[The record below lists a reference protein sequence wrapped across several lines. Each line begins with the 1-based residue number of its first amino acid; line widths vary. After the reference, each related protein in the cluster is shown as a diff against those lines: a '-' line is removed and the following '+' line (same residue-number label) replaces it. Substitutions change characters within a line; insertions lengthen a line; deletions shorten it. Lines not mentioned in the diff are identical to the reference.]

1 MTTTPTQQPEALRLA
16 ESLDE
21 LDAQFSHTGL
31 CAESAAELRRLTAEN
46 EALRISGV
54 YLVLQVIDCGGCPV
68 LAFMDEQKANEYAA
82 ERSAAYQLERRE
94 AVIKNCGYTD
104 SQADAFAES
113 MADQFY
119 VEYVEVES

>member
-1 MTTTPTQQPEALRLA
+1 MTNTPTQQPEALLI
-16 ESLDE
+16 D
-21 LDAQFSHTGL
+21 
-31 CAESAAELRRLTAEN
+31 
-46 EALRISGV
+46 GV
-54 YLVLQVIDCGGCPV
+54 YLVMQIVDCGGCPI
-68 LAFMDEQKANEYAA
+68 LAFVDEQKANEYAA